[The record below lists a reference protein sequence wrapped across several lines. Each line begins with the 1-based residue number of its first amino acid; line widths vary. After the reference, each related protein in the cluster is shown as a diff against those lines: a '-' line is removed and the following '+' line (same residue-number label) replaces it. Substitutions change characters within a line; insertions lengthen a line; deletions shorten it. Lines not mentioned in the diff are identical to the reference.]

1 MRPPAVVAPVVR
13 AGAASGVELVDE
25 PAGTGSRLRAE
36 AETVT
41 ITLAFPSCL
50 PVCPSRLSFP
60 SVLPSPSQEDSHP

>member
-41 ITLAFPSCL
+41 ITLAFPS
-50 PVCPSRLSFP
+50 
-60 SVLPSPSQEDSHP
+60 